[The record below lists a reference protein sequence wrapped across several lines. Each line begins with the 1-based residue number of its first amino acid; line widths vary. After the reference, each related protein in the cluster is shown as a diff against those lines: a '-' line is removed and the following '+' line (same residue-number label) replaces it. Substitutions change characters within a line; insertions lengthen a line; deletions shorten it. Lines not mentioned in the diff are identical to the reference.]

1 MALAFVTSLSEP
13 LQLLFSSF
21 QFAYHF
27 KLPFHF
33 LLLTFFFFKFYA
45 SSLVSPLPLWN
56 LSLSF
61 FFSSASFLSHPFVSC
76 ILVQNKKLWQW
87 SLNGESRSQKSRRD
101 IHFAFIFICIHCFPL
116 FGFCSLQE
124 PITPVSSL
132 LLSLF
137 LWAKFKNIKN
147 IANSK
152 SSNWYFSLFSSSLC
166 LTSYW
171 YREEKFCPGHSW
183 ELKLLI

>member
-33 LLLTFFFFKFYA
+33 LLQTFFFFQVLSFFFGLSFAPLK
-45 SSLVSPLPLWN
+45 SLFVFLF
-56 LSLSF
+56 F
-61 FFSSASFLSHPFVSC
+61 FFSSASFLSHPFVSF
-76 ILVQNKKLWQW
+76 ILVQNKKLWQG

-101 IHFAFIFICIHCFPL
+101 IHFAFIFICIHYFPF

-132 LLSLF
+132 LSSLF
-137 LWAKFKNIKN
+137 LWAKFKNIKK
-147 IANSK
+147 IANRSI
-152 SSNWYFSLFSSSLC
+152 FS
-166 LTSYW
+166 
-171 YREEKFCPGHSW
+171 
-183 ELKLLI
+183 